1 MSNKDFEIEFSEEF
15 DEEQEEVRQFL
26 EEHNPI
32 GQVTILEHPESGL
45 AAYHTAAFDSPFE
58 GPNGELSDTQML
70 FENICALIE
79 EYLSASKQ

>member
-1 MSNKDFEIEFSEEF
+1 MSNKDFEIEFNEEF
-15 DEEQEEVRQFL
+15 DEEKEEVRRLL
-26 EEHNPI
+26 EGHEPV
-32 GQVTILEHPESGL
+32 GQVTILEHQETGL
-45 AAYHTAAFDSPFE
+45 YAYHTAAFDSPFE